1 MQQQLQNQ
9 GAPRQDEDSTVRD
22 WIRTTSYKMLAIGA
36 GLREWL
42 RFTEKIVFSKEPIH
56 EPDPKFVEELAA
68 LLKEFKNYE

>member
-1 MQQQLQNQ
+1 
-9 GAPRQDEDSTVRD
+9 
-22 WIRTTSYKMLAIGA
+22 MLAIGA